1 MNLYKFNHIPL
12 LKIDAQLKKKKE
24 VTKKNG
30 RGSYHPNLLT
40 NTSRNQK
47 KKKKRLL
54 LGKQKLRERER
65 ERERGTG

>member
-47 KKKKRLL
+47 KKEKKNVYC
-54 LGKQKLRERER
+54 
-65 ERERGTG
+65 